1 MSLKSVLVNITV
13 YYFLR
18 RNMED
23 KRKKKKICLWFGV
36 FKTAR
41 SLQIMVVAGN

>member
-23 KRKKKKICLWFGV
+23 KRKKKICLWFGV